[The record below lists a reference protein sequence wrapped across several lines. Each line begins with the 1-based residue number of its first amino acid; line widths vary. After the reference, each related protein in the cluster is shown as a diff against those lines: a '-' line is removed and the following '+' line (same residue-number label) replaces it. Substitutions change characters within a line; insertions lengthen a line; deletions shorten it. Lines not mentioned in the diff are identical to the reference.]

1 MISSFSKQS
10 QISQPIRPA
19 KGVLIAMKMRPTSI
33 VSALL
38 LFPLSLFSQDASSII
53 RKADELMRGTSS
65 FAQITLTIIKPEWQR
80 TMTMKAWSLEPRFSL
95 IYMTQPA
102 RDKGT
107 VTLKRGN
114 EVWNWLP
121 SVQKV
126 IKIPPSMMLQ
136 SWMGSDF
143 TNDDLVRASSIV
155 NDYTHSLLGHE
166 SYEAHDCYKIQL
178 MPKPEAGVVWAKVL
192 VWISVEGFL
201 ELKTEYY
208 DENGSLVKSFLGSK
222 ITSFGDRKL
231 PAHWEMV
238 PHDATGN
245 RTILEY
251 DELRFNV
258 TLNPEFFS
266 LQNMKRVH

>member
-1 MISSFSKQS
+1 MNH
-10 QISQPIRPA
+10 
-19 KGVLIAMKMRPTSI
+19 MSI
-33 VSALL
+33 VLGLALL
-38 LFPLSLFSQDASSII
+38 PMYSYSQDASAII

-65 FAQITLTIIKPEWQR
+65 YAQITMTIVKPEWQR
-80 TMTMKAWSLEPRFSL
+80 TMTMKVWSLEPNFSL
-95 IYMTQPA
+95 VFMTEPA

-166 SYEAHDCYKIQL
+166 VYEGHECHKIQL
-178 MPKPEAGVVWAKVL
+178 IPKPEAGVVWARVL
-192 VWISVEGFL
+192 VWISTEGYL

-208 DENGSLVKSFLGSK
+208 DEAGALVKSFLGSK
-222 ITSFGDRKL
+222 IKSFGDRKL

-238 PHDATGN
+238 PQNSRGN
-245 RTILEY
+245 KTILEY

-258 TLNPEFFS
+258 TLNADFFS